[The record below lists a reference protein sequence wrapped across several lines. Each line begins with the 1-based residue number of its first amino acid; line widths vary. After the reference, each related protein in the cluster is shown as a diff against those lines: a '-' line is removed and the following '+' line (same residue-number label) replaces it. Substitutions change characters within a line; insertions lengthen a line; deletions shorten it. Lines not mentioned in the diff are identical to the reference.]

1 MFKKVTP
8 IILITTLAAC
18 STPID
23 RRQVNGSD
31 EYIQAPVAPLLTIP
45 EGLNQPKYSK
55 EYDIPEVGSKA
66 DKTIIG
72 KRLDIRPPLQ
82 VLAMAEGTHVE
93 ESADSIKVIVE
104 SIDANRDLKQEIN
117 DVLLGYLNK
126 NNVAVRS
133 NDYENGVIETDWIEN
148 EEVIEKNLWGNDKVY
163 LLRQRYQFNIN
174 VKPHG
179 RTGDVSI
186 NLIEHEEY
194 YDQDQQDIFLSGED
208 KRRYTI
214 DMLNNAVAYMSIERE
229 RAIRAARIQ
238 ASLGIDVDLVD
249 GNDTTEAY
257 WLAQANF
264 KQTWDRLRLVLPE
277 MGFDI
282 VDMDSSKGLF
292 FVNLEESG
300 GFWSSLWGEEQLSLQ
315 KGNYRI
321 MLRTTDDEQQTKILL
336 HDVANEPLPN
346 EAIVEVYQRIS
357 ALMKED
363 RKDR

>member
-8 IILITTLAAC
+8 MLLITTLAAC
-18 STPID
+18 STPMD
-23 RRQVNGSD
+23 RRLVNGSD
-31 EYIQAPVAPLLTIP
+31 EYTQAPVAPLLTIP
-45 EGLNQPKYSK
+45 EGLNEPVYSR
-55 EYDIPEVGSKA
+55 EYDIPQVGSKT
-66 DKTIIG
+66 DKTIVG

-93 ESADSIKVIVE
+93 EGSDSIKIVIE
-104 SIDANRDLKQEIN
+104 SIDPNRDLKQEIN

-126 NNVAVRS
+126 NNINVLT

-148 EEVIEKNLWGNDKVY
+148 QEVIEKNTWSADKIY
-163 LLRQRYQFNIN
+163 LLRQRYRFDIN

-179 RTGDVSI
+179 RTGEVSI

-194 YDQDQQDIFLSGED
+194 FDKDQQDIFLSSED
-208 KRRYTI
+208 KRRYTV

-229 RAIRAARIQ
+229 RSIRAARIQ

-249 GNDTTEAY
+249 VEGTEAY

-277 MGFDI
+277 MGFDV

-292 FVNLEESG
+292 FINLEESG
-300 GFWSSLWGEEQLSLQ
+300 GFWSSLWGEEQITLQ
-315 KGNYRI
+315 KGNYRL

-346 EAIVEVYQRIS
+346 QAIIEVYKRIS

-363 RKDR
+363 RKV